1 MRNVSGEETMDGEAR
16 KGLVGLRS
24 VATRIFLL
32 CTGIAMAFSAGLFW
46 MYSLASDHLWQA
58 RRASTRQTVEAAST
72 MAAGWVAKASRGALS
87 TQEAQ
92 KAALEQLKGARY
104 DGSNYFWVNDLGPK
118 MVMHPYKPELDG
130 KELASNV
137 DPKGKHLFVEMVQ
150 VARRLGAGFV
160 DYDWPKPGLTAPVGK
175 ISYVKLIPEWGWI
188 IGSGVY
194 VDDVEAELA
203 RIRNTV
209 VAMLLAVLGVSLLF
223 VRATAKGM
231 AKPMGEIAQA
241 LEELEQ
247 GHVGVQLHSARA
259 DEIGQMVRA
268 VAAFAESLQR
278 EFIAEL
284 HKLASGDLSG
294 RVEPRDAADV
304 LRGSVRRLSEE
315 LANLVGGIQGVGGR
329 ISQRAQ
335 HVSTSSQALSQGAQ
349 RQAESIEQITS
360 LVGELSTKTG
370 QNASHATKVRVSAQ
384 ATQDGA
390 QKGARQVEQMAE
402 AIRAMNEAGASVLKI
417 TKLVEDIAFQ
427 TNILSL
433 NAAVEAAR
441 AGRHGK
447 GFAVVAAE
455 VGALASRSA
464 KAAQETAEL
473 IQSSVANAAHGAQIA
488 DGAVA
493 SLNEIVQLASTV
505 SGLVGQIADASRDQA
520 QGLDQV
526 KQALASIDHVTQGNT
541 DGARQSAK
549 AAADLFEEVEGLQT
563 MLGRFQ
569 LGEEGSAA
577 PGG

>member
-1 MRNVSGEETMDGEAR
+1 
-16 KGLVGLRS
+16 
-24 VATRIFLL
+24 
-32 CTGIAMAFSAGLFW
+32 
-46 MYSLASDHLWQA
+46 
-58 RRASTRQTVEAAST
+58 
-72 MAAGWVAKASRGALS
+72 
-87 TQEAQ
+87 
-92 KAALEQLKGARY
+92 
-104 DGSNYFWVNDLGPK
+104 
-118 MVMHPYKPELDG
+118 
-130 KELASNV
+130 
-137 DPKGKHLFVEMVQ
+137 
-150 VARRLGAGFV
+150 
-160 DYDWPKPGLTAPVGK
+160 
-175 ISYVKLIPEWGWI
+175 
-188 IGSGVY
+188 
-194 VDDVEAELA
+194 
-203 RIRNTV
+203 
-209 VAMLLAVLGVSLLF
+209 
-223 VRATAKGM
+223 
-231 AKPMGEIAQA
+231 
-241 LEELEQ
+241 
-247 GHVGVQLHSARA
+247 VGVQLHSARA

-505 SGLVGQIADASRDQA
+505 SSLVGQIADASRDQA